1 MVIILTQISSH
12 FFVVE
17 GEKKKHYISLP
28 LLIKTGIP
36 DIPEDAKS
44 QKSKVNTRANEMT
57 GLKYPF
63 PAYGFFFKR
72 NEKT

>member
-12 FFVVE
+12 SFVVE
-17 GEKKKHYISLP
+17 GEKKKALISLP

-36 DIPEDAKS
+36 DTPEDAKS
-44 QKSKVNTRANEMT
+44 QKSKVNMKANEMT

-63 PAYGFFFKR
+63 PAYGLFSK
-72 NEKT
+72 KK